1 MIFEN
6 LKPRLDEA
14 ILEADKTQEKCE
26 VKLIYNELN
35 GKSCMNP
42 AFGYLYSKSRDFR
55 IRHDEYRF
63 VIVIYP
69 KKIIY

>member
-14 ILEADKTQEKCE
+14 IIESDKTQEPVE
-26 VKLIYNELN
+26 VKLIYNELIGRN
-35 GKSCMNP
+35 CMNP
-42 AFGYLYSKSRDFR
+42 AFEYLYSETRDFR
-55 IRHDEYRF
+55 TRRDEYRF

-69 KKIIY
+69 KQ